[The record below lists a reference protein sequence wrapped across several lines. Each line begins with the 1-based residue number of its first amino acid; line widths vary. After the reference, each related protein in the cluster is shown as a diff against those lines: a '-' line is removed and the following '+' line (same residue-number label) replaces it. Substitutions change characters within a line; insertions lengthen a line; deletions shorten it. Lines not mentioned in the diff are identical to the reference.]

1 MTFDIKTAFA
11 ELFMMQQLKT
21 GTVWV
26 DTLIFSFFIFITYNA
41 VICMNLKY
49 CFKKKIGSIKSKFI
63 KTNKNSSKT

>member
-26 DTLIFSFFIFITYNA
+26 DTLIFGFFIFI
-41 VICMNLKY
+41 IKNLRP
-49 CFKKKIGSIKSKFI
+49 CWPRRWIGGGRRGGW
-63 KTNKNSSKT
+63 

>member
-26 DTLIFSFFIFITYNA
+26 DTLIFGFFIFMTYNA

-49 CFKKKIGSIKSKFI
+49 CFKKYMK
-63 KTNKNSSKT
+63 